1 MPHYT
6 PLISTIVAGLVLAFV
21 LAAAFQ
27 RLRISPLVGYLI
39 AGVLLGPGVPVVFTA
54 DQALANELAEIGVIL
69 LMFGVGLHF
78 SLKDLLS
85 VKSIALPGAVGQIAV
100 ATLLGWVLAWVLGW
114 PTLAGL
120 VFGLA
125 LSVASTVVLLRALQE
140 RRLVEATQGRIAV
153 GWLIVED
160 IFMVAVLVLLPPL
173 ADIYRTM
180 DTGAAGPDTAKI
192 L

>member
-6 PLISTIVAGLVLAFV
+6 PLISTIVAGLVLAFI
-21 LAAAFQ
+21 LAAIAQ

-39 AGVLLGPGVPVVFTA
+39 AGVLIGPATPGFIA
-54 DQALANELAEIGVIL
+54 DQALANELAEIGIIL

-85 VKSIALPGAVGQIAV
+85 VRAIALPGAIVQITA
-100 ATLLGWVLAWVLGW
+100 ATVLGIGLSYTLGWSLG
-114 PTLAGL
+114 AGI

-140 RRLVEATQGRIAV
+140 RRLVETERGRIAV

-160 IFMVAVLVLLPPL
+160 LAMVLTLVLLPALAPL
-173 ADIYRTM
+173 LKGGD
-180 DTGAAGPDTAKI
+180 KVNF
-192 L
+192 